1 MKGLIL
7 AVALMASAAASAG
20 VSGDKIHF
28 QSISTW
34 VSAVYSKSLCL
45 NGDTYEA
52 LVNKCVEYRNAG
64 DGDRICTRSVKAKAF
79 QPMHSTR
86 KVCARWTGRD
96 DSNCVEY
103 KVVPYVQKRVRT
115 VTFYRDNDSG
125 TPIRTQKVVIPN
137 CQ

>member
-7 AVALMASAAASAG
+7 AIALMASAAASAG

-52 LVNKCVEYRNAG
+52 IVNKCVEWRHGG
-64 DGDRICTRSVKAKAF
+64 DDDRCVRTVKAKAF
-79 QPMHSTR
+79 QPMNSTR

-115 VTFYRDNDSG
+115 VTFTRDNDSD
-125 TPIRTQKVVIPN
+125 TPIRTQKVVIPD
-137 CQ
+137 CK